1 MAITSKKR
9 VKILD
14 FLTLLKFLNN
24 KEHMRLKW
32 HQSEQRVEEM
42 LETGAGS
49 LINAEKNTPSL

>member
-1 MAITSKKR
+1 MEWKR
-9 VKILD
+9 EKILD

-24 KEHMRLKW
+24 KEHIKLKW

-49 LINAEKNTPSL
+49 LINAAKNTPSL